1 MALGKELVKRSRL
14 WNRNASLMRITTITS
29 TSTPSDSAQAIYG
42 FTGAEC
48 DAFQILIRKLN
59 AKTMP
64 LSITWRCPRSHV
76 DLVNRMMMR

>member
-1 MALGKELVKRSRL
+1 
-14 WNRNASLMRITTITS
+14 MRITTITS

-64 LSITWRCPRSHV
+64 LSITWRYVASRLLLLLAFASAVAFAVAVADTCQMGIHV
-76 DLVNRMMMR
+76 SA

>member
-1 MALGKELVKRSRL
+1 
-14 WNRNASLMRITTITS
+14 MRITTITS

-59 AKTMP
+59 AKTVS
-64 LSITWRCPRSHV
+64 LSITWRFLKA
-76 DLVNRMMMR
+76 LVEHYTCKASRVSCKFRGF